1 MDNKI
6 LIDTDILI
14 DFLRGDK
21 NTVELIK
28 GISAKRL
35 ITTDINAFELYH
47 GAYKSKNKRE
57 NLPEVE
63 NLLDSME
70 LIQEL
75 EVWYVIPAI
84 RKELALAMHNSGLK
98 QVEIAKRLGLTKA
111 AINQYLSEKRGTEIK
126 FNSKIKASI
135 TNSASR
141 IKNGFDSVRE
151 IQYLLNISREEKG
164 ISLSITAL
172 STPRIA

>member
-70 LIQEL
+70 LISTNRESM
-75 EVWYVIPAI
+75 
-84 RKELALAMHNSGLK
+84 K
-98 QVEIAKRLGLTKA
+98 KA
-111 AINQYLSEKRGTEIK
+111 AGLISDLDRKGSTIDIADL
-126 FNSKIKASI
+126 FIASLCI
-135 TNSASR
+135 TNSAMLLTHNKKHFER
-141 IKNGFDSVRE
+141 MGIKLIE
-151 IQYLLNISREEKG
+151 
-164 ISLSITAL
+164 
-172 STPRIA
+172 

>member
-1 MDNKI
+1 
-6 LIDTDILI
+6 
-14 DFLRGDK
+14 
-21 NTVELIK
+21 
-28 GISAKRL
+28 
-35 ITTDINAFELYH
+35 
-47 GAYKSKNKRE
+47 
-57 NLPEVE
+57 
-63 NLLDSME
+63 ME

-151 IQYLLNISREEKG
+151 IQYLLNISREEK
-164 ISLSITAL
+164 
-172 STPRIA
+172 IACQFHKNLDNSFKGCNACYEPPLMNIGAKG